1 MVRMI
6 MSEEQVEKE
15 AKALADYKQK
25 KIKALENTIKEL
37 EAFFNNHLNELFAR
51 LESKI
56 QVEASKFFS
65 TTELKKVMKD
75 MDLIEEHKQKINP
88 KRKKKLLSDFKTQ
101 TRKPVKQK
109 ISANKEMFKIIQEYL
124 GEEDRGM
131 PEIPDEVYVPNIYVP
146 NIKEQPKKKRGRPPG
161 SKNKS
166 KNKSKNLQ
174 DSDWWK

>member
-88 KRKKKLLSDFKTQ
+88 KRKK
-101 TRKPVKQK
+101 RKPVKQK

-131 PEIPDEVYVPNIYVP
+131 PEIPDEVYVPNI
-146 NIKEQPKKKRGRPPG
+146 KEQPKKKKGRPPG

-166 KNKSKNLQ
+166 KNKSKNLIEICLSQ
-174 DSDWWK
+174 DSDWYMEE

>member
-88 KRKKKLLSDFKTQ
+88 KRKK
-101 TRKPVKQK
+101 RKPVKQK

-131 PEIPDEVYVPNIYVP
+131 PEIPDEFYVP

>member
-37 EAFFNNHLNELFAR
+37 EAFFNNHLNELFAS

-88 KRKKKLLSDFKTQ
+88 KRKK
-101 TRKPVKQK
+101 RKPVKQK

>member
-1 MVRMI
+1 MI

-88 KRKKKLLSDFKTQ
+88 KRKK
-101 TRKPVKQK
+101 RKPVKQK